1 MGDGCAVLVQ
11 MNNLRVSQLERN
23 KEILLIKRQLLL
35 QEVNNVLLQA
45 HITRRETELYQ
56 YREARRQGTTVRRWN
71 TFSAQVRILH
81 GLYHVSVEHLLCPG
95 RDPAWSVSC
104 ISGTP
109 SLPRSE

>member
-1 MGDGCAVLVQ
+1 

-23 KEILLIKRQLLL
+23 KEIMLIKRQLLL

-71 TFSAQVRILH
+71 TFSAQVRMKLVSQCLH
-81 GLYHVSVEHLLCPG
+81 FNVRSTAQRHL
-95 RDPAWSVSC
+95 R
-104 ISGTP
+104 TT
-109 SLPRSE
+109 